1 MQAKNGKATRS
12 GKRRTKVKDLPD
24 KEKEVTAAEA
34 KKIKGGDD
42 WESPTVGKPKPPQ
55 H

>member
-1 MQAKNGKATRS
+1 MPANKSKST
-12 GKRRTKVKDLPD
+12 KRRTKVKDLPK

-34 KKIKGGDD
+34 KKVKGGDD
-42 WESPTVGKPKPPQ
+42 WETPLAAKPKPQ